1 MNRFVRTQRLIGS
14 EGLDRL
20 RHARVMVA
28 GLGAVGSYAVEGL
41 ARAGVGCLRIVD
53 FDTVHPSNVNR
64 QLYAL
69 DSTMGRP
76 KTDVAAARIRDINP
90 ECAVDARAV
99 FIRQTTVESLFDAP
113 CDAVIDAID
122 SLGPKVALLAAA
134 SRRGIFTVS
143 SMGAATRTH
152 PLAVRVGDLGQTRHC
167 PLARLV
173 RKRLRKQGIQSG
185 IRCVYSTEP
194 AGTAVEDPE
203 TEEAA
208 GDTLSPPEWGRTRA
222 PLGSLSTMTGIFG
235 LIAATEVL
243 RHLAGSCWP
252 VNGPGMD

>member
-28 GLGAVGSYAVEGL
+28 GLGAVGSYAAEGL
-41 ARAGVGCLRIVD
+41 ARAGVGYLRIVD
-53 FDTVHPSNVNR
+53 FDTVHASNINR

-76 KTDVAAARIRDINP
+76 KVEVAAARIRDINP
-90 ECAVDARAV
+90 DCTVDAHAV
-99 FIRQTTVESLFDAP
+99 FIRQTTVESLLDPP

-134 SRRGIFTVS
+134 ARRGLFIVS
-143 SMGAATRTH
+143 SMGAATRTD
-152 PLAVRVGDLGQTRHC
+152 PGAVRVDDLSKTVHC

-173 RKRLRKQGIQSG
+173 RKRLRRQGIQSG
-185 IRCVYSTEP
+185 IQCVYSSEP
-194 AGTAVEDPE
+194 AGVSLD
-203 TEEAA
+203 EEADEGA
-208 GDTLSPPEWGRTRA
+208 EDDLPPLKWGRTRR

-235 LIAATEVL
+235 LTAATAVL
-243 RHLAGSCWP
+243 RRLAGPCWP
-252 VNGPGMD
+252 ASRVGSD